1 MSCIALS
8 RPWRMQRQTAAD
20 AAAAKNSVLNP
31 QATDESLAEKRRA
44 LQHRMRSQ
52 VTQVLAQGA
61 FVPLGWRPLNI
72 LQVCLYLS
80 MVAIDT
86 SVPIVAEALL
96 QNESRVLVQAVNR
109 VPKGDLFQGGQ
120 RPFSGGRHG
129 LAMAVL
135 KFDKEHGAELSNLLL
150 KLKHS
155 RSAMV
160 GCSVG

>member
-52 VTQVLAQGA
+52 VTQILAQGA

-80 MVAIDT
+80 MLAIDT

-120 RPFSGGRHG
+120 RPFFWWAPWFGNG
-129 LAMAVL
+129 
-135 KFDKEHGAELSNLLL
+135 GAEVRQRAR
-150 KLKHS
+150 H
-155 RSAMV
+155 
-160 GCSVG
+160 